1 MAKQTASQTIG
12 PYFAYCLTPEP
23 WGRKGITTNRL
34 CAVDTPGE
42 HIAIRG
48 RVIDG
53 TGEGVGD
60 ALVELWQANA
70 AGRYRHPADKRSDLP
85 LDDGF
90 TGFGRAMTG
99 ADGGFSF
106 ETVKPGR
113 VPGRGNQM
121 QAPHVSLIVQARGM
135 LSHAFTRFYFSDE
148 AGANGEDAVL
158 AQVEEARRPTLIAIR
173 EDTPGGPVY
182 KLDIV
187 LQGEGETVF
196 FDA

>member
-23 WGRKGITTNRL
+23 WGKTGITSNRL
-34 CAVDTPGE
+34 VGIDTPGE
-42 HIAIRG
+42 HIAIQG

-53 TGEGVGD
+53 AGAGVND

-70 AGRYRHPADKRSDLP
+70 AGRYRHPTDDRAELP
-85 LDDGF
+85 FDEGF
-90 TGFGRAMTG
+90 AGFGRAMTG

-113 VPGRGNQM
+113 VPGQGNQV

-135 LSHAFTRFYFSDE
+135 MSHAFTRFYFADE
-148 AGANGEDAVL
+148 TQANAADPVL
-158 AQVEEARRPTLIAIR
+158 ALVEESRRPTLIAAR
-173 EDTPGGPVY
+173 EETPGGPVY
-182 KLDIV
+182 RLDIV
-187 LQGEGETVF
+187 LQGAGETVF

>member
-23 WGRKGITTNRL
+23 WGKEGITSNRL
-34 CAVDTPGE
+34 AGADTPGE
-42 HIAIRG
+42 HVVIQG
-48 RVIDG
+48 RVLDG
-53 TGEGVGD
+53 AGAPVGD

-70 AGRYRHPADKRSDLP
+70 AGRYRHPRDDRAEIP

-99 ADGGFSF
+99 EDGGFSF

-113 VPGRGNQM
+113 VPGQGNQT

-135 LSHAFTRFYFSDE
+135 LSHAFTRFYFADE
-148 AGANGEDAVL
+148 QDANAADPVL
-158 AQVEEARRPTLIAIR
+158 ALVEESRRPTLIAAR
-173 EDTPGGPVY
+173 EETPGGAVY
-182 KLDIV
+182 RLDIV
-187 LQGEGETVF
+187 LQGDGETVF

>member
-23 WGRKGITTNRL
+23 WGKEGIPSNRL
-34 CAVDTPGE
+34 AVADTPGE
-42 HIAIRG
+42 HIVIQG
-48 RVIDG
+48 RVLDG
-53 TGEGVGD
+53 AGAPVGD

-70 AGRYRHPADKRSDLP
+70 AGRYRHPSDDRAEIP

-90 TGFGRAMTG
+90 SGFGRAMTG

-113 VPGRGNQM
+113 VPGQGNQT

-148 AGANGEDAVL
+148 QEANADDAVL
-158 AQVEEARRPTLIAIR
+158 AVVEESRRPTLIAAR
-173 EDTPGGPVY
+173 EETSGGAVY
-182 KLDIV
+182 RLDIV
-187 LQGEGETVF
+187 LQGDGETVF